1 MEKIWLK
8 NYPSSIPSSIPPLDK
23 TLIEEFEQTCKKFQ
37 DKTAFVSFDTKMSY
51 QELYEK
57 SCQWTY
63 WLKENGFE
71 QNAVIVIQ
79 LPNLLQYPVTL
90 WGSLMAGLKIVN
102 MNPLYTAREMLHPI
116 KETQAKGIVLL
127 PNKLK
132 ELNEIIEQTQISSV
146 IVTEAGDLLKN
157 PTKHFINLVF
167 KYKTKSWKPPQIKN
181 RLSFLSAFKQK
192 RPTPPPVVKRKENE
206 TVFIQYTGGTTGI
219 IKGACLTEKN
229 LLTNVKQTKMWM
241 SYWLKEE
248 EETAL
253 AALPLSHIFS
263 FCVNGLVFFFCGYTN
278 VLILNPKDINSLIKT
293 MKKQKITIGTGVNTL
308 FNALISHKKFKNID
322 FSHFKVFV
330 SGGMSLEDSVR
341 KAWESQTQSL
351 LIEGYGLTEASPV
364 VCVDRL
370 DTQKG
375 GSAGYPLP
383 STQIRITDENNNELG
398 VNQIGELE
406 VKGPQVM
413 KGYYNQE
420 QETKKVL
427 SSDGWLKTGD
437 IAKATTGGELQILGR
452 KKELINISGLK
463 VYPKEVEDV
472 LLSYS
477 KVKEAAVVGRS
488 NTKGREFV
496 KAFIIKKEE
505 PLTEKEI
512 LSHCRKNLAPY
523 KVPKE
528 IVFLQKLFKKPY
540 RQTFK
545 KAPQINFSSKTNIKP
560 KTLSKKKARQEQSKH
575 S

>member
-1 MEKIWLK
+1 MEKVWLK

-23 TLIEEFEQTCKKFQ
+23 TLIEEFEQTCKKFHN
-37 DKTAFVSFDTKMSY
+37 KTAFVSFDTKMSY

-57 SCQWTY
+57 SCQWTH
-63 WLKENGFE
+63 WLKEKGVE
-71 QNAVIVIQ
+71 QNSVIVIQ

-132 ELNEIIEQTQISSV
+132 ELNEIIGQTQIRSV
-146 IVTEAGDLLKN
+146 IVTEAGDFLKN
-157 PTKHFINLVF
+157 PKKHFINLAF
-167 KYKTKSWKPPQIKN
+167 KYKTKSWKQPQIKN
-181 RLSFLSAFKQK
+181 KLSFLSAFKQK
-192 RPTPPPVVKRKENE
+192 YPNPPSAVKRKEDE
-206 TVFIQYTGGTTGI
+206 TVFIQYTGGTTGL

-229 LLTNVKQTKMWM
+229 LLTNVKQCKMWM
-241 SYWLKEE
+241 GNWLKEE
-248 EETAL
+248 DEKAL
-253 AALPLSHIFS
+253 SALPLSHIFS
-263 FCVNGLVFFFCGYTN
+263 FCVNGLVFFFSGYTN
-278 VLILNPKDINSLIKT
+278 VLILNPRDINSLIKT
-293 MKKQKITIGTGVNTL
+293 IKKQKITIGTGVNTL
-308 FNALISHKKFKNID
+308 FNALISHKNFKNID
-322 FSHFKVFV
+322 FSHFKIFV
-330 SGGMSLEDSVR
+330 AGGMSLEDSVR

-351 LIEGYGLTEASPV
+351 LVEGYGLTEASPV

-370 DTQKG
+370 DPQKG
-375 GSAGYPLP
+375 NSAGYPLP
-383 STQIRITDENNNELG
+383 STQIRIIDEKNNELG
-398 VNQIGELE
+398 VNQMGELE

-437 IAKATTGGELQILGR
+437 IAKVTPRGELHILGR

-472 LLSYS
+472 LLSCF

-496 KAFIIKKEE
+496 KAFIIKEE
-505 PLTEKEI
+505 DTLTEKEI

-528 IVFLQKLFKKPY
+528 IVFCKSFLKSPVGKPLK
-540 RQTFK
+540 RLLK
-545 KAPQINFSSKTNIKP
+545 
-560 KTLSKKKARQEQSKH
+560 
-575 S
+575 